1 MKEKSERLAKKLNYA
16 IIEDKKGISIETMSG
31 SALIYR
37 LHRRNYENPQD
48 IWDDVYV
55 KLKELDYKEE
65 W

>member
-16 IIEDKKGISIETMSG
+16 IIEDNKGISIETMSG
-31 SALIYR
+31 STLIYR

-48 IWDDVYV
+48 IWDDVYA
-55 KLKELDYKEE
+55 KLKELDYKDE